1 MHRDGWQAYG
11 RPPTSWEVAWE
22 PSRTSSPRWVPRLEE
37 EASAIHAGDVEPR
50 LALWSRSDPVTLFGA
65 VMTRTGW
72 DELEPAFARLARSF
86 GGSESFRFEVMAA
99 GVSGDLGYV
108 AGIERSRAART
119 GGDVVEYALR
129 VTTILRREA
138 GEWRSS
144 SGTAT
149 GTTRPAGPS
158 CRDGRPKQAQTAGS
172 TPVRGISGRRP
183 TLREP

>member
-1 MHRDGWQAYG
+1 MGAVEDF
-11 RPPTSWEVAWE
+11 VALV
-22 PSRTSSPRWVPRLEE
+22 VPRLEE

-72 DELEPAFARLARSF
+72 DELQPAFARLARSF

-138 GEWRSS
+138 GEW
-144 SGTAT
+144 
-149 GTTRPAGPS
+149 
-158 CRDGRPKQAQTAGS
+158 K
-172 TPVRGISGRRP
+172 VV
-183 TLREP
+183 LRHGDRYDEASRTFMP